1 MKHAVWSTTWSTML
15 LFWELNMQQMLF
27 LLIIILTCR
36 GENLL
41 PCCCPVLPFQTV
53 TQWSMQTIHR
63 FVCWCN
69 VADSYVL
76 LRQKYSTSRLEKLT
90 EHRNTIYNLDDV
102 AHHTTLRSTA
112 ITPRAEFCTEDCWLV
127 SSTFLFL
134 SFSPLLI
141 HPEDRKLFVGMLGKQ
156 QSEDD
161 VRRLFESFGQIEE
174 CTVLRGPDGA
184 SKGQSSHTSTS
195 FFTPC
200 LSAIIPLSMHA
211 HYFPPAIFKT
221 MPFLLLI
228 CDALQ
233 LFIYFFF
240 FLHVS
245 LVFPPVLIVA
255 ALWHPSHFATSTLSP
270 QIK

>member
-1 MKHAVWSTTWSTML
+1 MQCEAQPGPQCWF
-15 LFWELNMQQMLF
+15 FWALNMQQMLF

-41 PCCCPVLPFQTV
+41 PCCCPVLPFHTV
-53 TQWSMQTIHR
+53 TQWSRQTIHR

-90 EHRNTIYNLDDV
+90 ENSTTIYNLDDV
-102 AHHTTLRSTA
+102 AHHTKINSNNTQGRVLHRRLLTGL
-112 ITPRAEFCTEDCWLV
+112 FHLL
-127 SSTFLFL
+127 LFL

-233 LFIYFFF
+233 LFIDLFFTC
-240 FLHVS
+240 LTRIS
-245 LVFPPVLIVA
+245 
-255 ALWHPSHFATSTLSP
+255 SSP
-270 QIK
+270 HCCCPLTPLPFCH